1 MMLVSCYCN
10 PSQQLEPELIARSP
24 GKAEDEE
31 CPPIFVRIAK
41 SRLCMNKPSLLWQH
55 TREVTY

>member
-24 GKAEDEE
+24 GKAEDSGNV
-31 CPPIFVRIAK
+31 PPIFVRIAK
-41 SRLCMNKPSLLWQH
+41 SRLCMNKPSLL
-55 TREVTY
+55 